1 MAEYILKTFI
11 LLMLFLCITLVYLL
25 VTSLIN
31 EDIKQ
36 TIEEQK
42 IRNTRL
48 EIIEEISSWELF
60 VPAPPN
66 DTIECV
72 QAIIDD
78 ALCYNFEFKVDNGK
92 IYFRE
97 RR

>member
-1 MAEYILKTFI
+1 MAEYVLKTFI
-11 LLMLFLCITLVYLL
+11 LLMLFLCIFIVYSLVIN
-25 VTSLIN
+25 LIN

-42 IRNTRL
+42 IRNTQL
-48 EIIEEISSWELF
+48 EIIEEISSWETF
-60 VPAPPN
+60 VPVPPN